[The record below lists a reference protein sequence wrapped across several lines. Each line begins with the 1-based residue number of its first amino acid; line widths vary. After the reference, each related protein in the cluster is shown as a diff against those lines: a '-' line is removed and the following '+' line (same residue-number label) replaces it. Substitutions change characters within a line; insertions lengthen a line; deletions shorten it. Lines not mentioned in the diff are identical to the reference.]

1 MSTWSLEVT
10 CKGPVRHEIGAGLGQ
25 ILGVRCCHSLE
36 FGQDRHFLKVLGA
49 ETRPVDARR
58 CAAEVLDADRVGWR
72 RDHTERL
79 IGGISRHEVDD
90 LQIVHSRRDRHWRM
104 TELAQ
109 DGEFQVAIAFAL
121 ATAAPIA
128 RDGDGAA
135 DDGVQP
141 RHVREGY
148 FL

>member
-1 MSTWSLEVT
+1 
-10 CKGPVRHEIGAGLGQ
+10 
-25 ILGVRCCHSLE
+25 
-36 FGQDRHFLKVLGA
+36 
-49 ETRPVDARR
+49 
-58 CAAEVLDADRVGWR
+58 
-72 RDHTERL
+72 
-79 IGGISRHEVDD
+79 
-90 LQIVHSRRDRHWRM
+90 M

-121 ATAAPIA
+121 ATAATVA